1 MICHPEIFMA
11 VLDISSDPMTHD
23 GEIFCPKI
31 WWKRSISI
39 PTLAQSFDRS
49 IPLRID
55 FQTLPIFPIRPAAR
69 VSIMSWVS
77 LLRTKEEQENCN
89 LNMTLRP
96 CQTDAGDEKSQI
108 RGTTLLSSRR
118 PHFSLYMVA
127 EKYFY
132 YRLVKIYFMTRQ
144 RPTLVHEIWDQLRT
158 ENRQWA
164 VSAGRVYPTFV

>member
-1 MICHPEIFMA
+1 MA
-11 VLDISSDPMTHD
+11 MLDMTHDD

-39 PTLAQSFDRS
+39 LTLAQSFDRS

-69 VSIMSWVS
+69 ASIMSSVS
-77 LLRTKEEQENCN
+77 LLRTKERQEDCN
-89 LNMTLRP
+89 LNMTLRQKLSIRP
-96 CQTDAGDEKSQI
+96 CQTDAAGDEKFQI
-108 RGTTLLSSRR
+108 QGTTLDYSRR

-132 YRLVKIYFMTRQ
+132 CRLVKIYFMTRQ
-144 RPTLVHEIWDQLRT
+144 RPRYSRSWNMRLART
-158 ENRQWA
+158 DSGQQFCWT
-164 VSAGRVYPTFV
+164 GLFQTFV